1 MKKLLAL
8 VLALVMSMSL
18 VTISNAAFSDAD
30 KIDHTEAVEVMNALG
45 VINGM
50 PDGSFNPSGNV
61 TRAEMA
67 KMISIIMLGDIDA
80 AAFVGTTTDLKDING
95 HWAEGFIKYC
105 YSQGVIAGRG
115 DGTFAPNANVTA
127 VEAAKM
133 LCVAIGYNA
142 TVQGYV
148 GGDWAINIIRDAQLS
163 KLFDD
168 LSVASTKVLT
178 RDEAAQMIYNAINAK
193 MIEKTPSISITD
205 GKITY
210 SYNQSNDKTLLGE
223 TFKGKVKYAYLT
235 KTEYDSDKKTYTYSH
250 SDSAF
255 GGDLLTANDDV
266 LSSSIVVKSANDYS
280 ELFGQKIK
288 VVYKDDAKA
297 GYPVY
302 GIYAADSKVV
312 VSTVVDKL
320 PTIKADD
327 ETVKIGDVEYKLEG
341 AANTIGCYNFNVN
354 TTVASAT
361 KLNALE
367 TAATKPYTVA
377 LIDLDNNNK
386 IDCAVVYPVSFA
398 KVSFVG
404 SSSIT
409 NGNIVYKFSKS
420 DIYDGVAKDD
430 YTVVTAKANTKN
442 DTPVIAKAEIVTGT
456 VDAVKTGEVRIGGT
470 WYSVYTTVIGNP
482 DLSVGN
488 EVKVAVYNGFIVG
501 GSVVDAA
508 ALESVVYVA
517 DVESG
522 KIPGAAETSVLGSY
536 EGTKVRVLMADGT
549 NKVVKATRVDV
560 TSVSTGISAADS
572 DLVKI
577 IPAKGLYTYTVN
589 KDGVYELKAVKAA
602 GSAEVGSNTPKTY
615 VFNEKNLPSKTSLGS
630 AATANATY
638 NKTNAKIGTNL
649 IADDAVIYL
658 VKTADGT
665 ANGTYDKAKIVNGK
679 TLKTMA
685 NWGDNAILLT
695 KSVNGMA
702 TVVVAVLFDNAAL
715 GNSEASTGYGYIT
728 GTGYAFKNADK
739 EWNVTFKVWNGTEEV
754 ELTATDAASSNAS
767 TIEAKYTKGAFVS
780 YTTSATAGEVTK
792 VTVIG
797 TPAYIKGYDGDKNIN
812 LNGTAMTFNEDG
824 KTKVIF
830 VNTADVKGVEGG
842 SIALANEPTS
852 GSFIQNAVF
861 FDDASFDGI
870 EVLFVDVNNK
880 LEGGYTTTG
889 TGASVAAGATAAD
902 VKALA
907 DGAYVPADGTFGTIA
922 GTAANNRIF
931 KFSGIS
937 TSATAYVL
945 TVKNSAGATVYT
957 ETATFTDASVGMG
970 HYFYITLDALQNNQE
985 TPTGTW
991 ASPVTEAPAGTYTYA
1006 VTAGTTVVLSGAF
1019 IK

>member
-8 VLALVMSMSL
+8 VLALVMTMFL

-30 KIDHTEAVEVMNALG
+30 KIDHKEAVEVMNALG

-50 PDGSFNPSGNV
+50 PDGSFAPAGNV

-67 KMISIIMLGDIDA
+67 KMITIIMLGDIDA
-80 AAFVGTTTDLKDING
+80 AAFKGTATDLTDING
-95 HWAEGFIKYC
+95 HWAEGYIKYC
-105 YSQGVIAGRG
+105 YSQGVIAGKG
-115 DGTFAPNANVTA
+115 NGTFAPDENVTA
-127 VEAAKM
+127 VQAAKM
-133 LCVAIGYNA
+133 LLVAIGYNA

-148 GGDWAINIIRDAQLS
+148 GSDWAINIIRDAQLS
-163 KLFDD
+163 KFFDD
-168 LSVASTKVLT
+168 LSVTSTKVLT
-178 RDEAAQMIYNAINAK
+178 RDEAAQMIWNAVQAPV
-193 MIEKTPSISITD
+193 IEKRNSVDLATGNITVGYYPSQPSGGIPA
-205 GKITY
+205 
-210 SYNQSNDKTLLGE
+210 KTLLSE
-223 TFKGKVKYAYLT
+223 TFKGMVKYAYLT
-235 KTEYDSDKKTYTYSH
+235 KTEYDSDKKTYTYTY
-250 SDSAF
+250 DDEAF
-255 GGDLLTANDDV
+255 GGDEITTDA
-266 LSSSIVVKSANDYS
+266 LSGITVKSANDYS

-288 VVYKDDAKA
+288 VIYKDDAKA
-297 GYPVY
+297 GNPVY

-327 ETVKIGDVEYKLEG
+327 ETVTIGDVEYKLEG

-367 TAATKPYTVA
+367 QDATKPYTVA

-456 VDAVKTGEVRIGGT
+456 IDAVKTGEVRIGGT

-501 GSVVDAA
+501 GKVVEGTTLTDV
-508 ALESVVYVA
+508 LYVA
-517 DVESG
+517 AVEAG
-522 KIPGAAETSVLGSY
+522 KTPGEEIADVLGAN
-536 EGTKVRVLMADGT
+536 EGVKVRVLLADGT
-549 NKVVKATRVDV
+549 NAVVKAMRVD
-560 TSVSTGISAADS
+560 TYMHTK
-572 DLVKI
+572 DLAYS
-577 IPAKGLYTYTVN
+577 PANNTDIFDDDNQVPAVPAVGLYTYSVN

-602 GSAEVGSNTPKTY
+602 DTAAY
-615 VFNEKNLPSKTSLGS
+615 VRVDDDCGAGDAFDIYVSVEKNLPSSTTLVP
-630 AATANATY
+630 AAANTY
-638 NKTNAKIGTNL
+638 VKSTAKIGTYL
-649 IADDAVIYL
+649 ISDDAVIYL
-658 VKTADGT
+658 VKNNNGA
-665 ANGTYDKAKIVNGK
+665 AAGTYEKAKIVNGK
-679 TLKTMA
+679 TLKTMRD
-685 NWGDNAILLT
+685 WGDNSILLT

-702 TVVVAVLFDNAAL
+702 TVVVAVLFDDAAL
-715 GNSEASTGYGYIT
+715 GNSEASTGYGYVT
-728 GTGYAFKNADK
+728 STGYAFKNADK

-754 ELTATDAASSNAS
+754 ELTATDAASS
-767 TIEAKYTKGAFVS
+767 TITAQYTEGAFVS

-792 VTVIG
+792 VVTTG
-797 TPAYIKGYDGDKNIN
+797 MTPAYIKGYDGDKNIN

-842 SIALANEPTS
+842 SIALASEPIEDC
-852 GSFIQNAVF
+852 FVANAVYLA
-861 FDDASFDGI
+861 DATTATELD
-870 EVLFVDVNNK
+870 VLFVDVNNNLASNSSSFTAEKHSSLSNVVIDNAAKTIK
-880 LEGGYTTTG
+880 LGGDT
-889 TGASVAAGATAAD
+889 VAVAK
-902 VKALA
+902 VKAVA
-907 DGAYVPADGTFGTIA
+907 A
-922 GTAANNRIF
+922 GTAANSGEIVF
-931 KFSGIS
+931 KGALGVEITHSD
-937 TSATAYVL
+937 ATNL
-945 TVKNSAGATVYT
+945 SAGDVVVVLA
-957 ETATFTDASVGMG
+957 EDGTATNYSV
-970 HYFYITLDALQNNQE
+970 IA
-985 TPTGTW
+985 
-991 ASPVTEAPAGTYTYA
+991 
-1006 VTAGTTVVLSGAF
+1006 
-1019 IK
+1019 

>member
-18 VTISNAAFSDAD
+18 VTISNAAYSDKAD
-30 KIDHTEAVEVMNALG
+30 IDLKEAVDVLSAVGVCEGSDGKFDPKANLTREQAAKLVAYLQLGQKSADALVGGNKFTDVAANRWSAGYVDYCATTG
-45 VINGM
+45 VVAGKGNGLF
-50 PDGSFNPSGNV
+50 G
-61 TRAEMA
+61 
-67 KMISIIMLGDIDA
+67 
-80 AAFVGTTTDLKDING
+80 
-95 HWAEGFIKYC
+95 
-105 YSQGVIAGRG
+105 
-115 DGTFAPNANVTA
+115 PNANVTA

-133 LCVAIGYNA
+133 LCVALGYNA

-210 SYNQSNDKTLLGE
+210 SYNQSKDKTLLGE
-223 TFKGKVKYAYLT
+223 TFKGMVKYAYLT
-235 KTEYDSDKKTYTYSH
+235 KTEYDSDKKTYTYSYGTA
-250 SDSAF
+250 SGTF
-255 GGDLLTANDDV
+255 GGDEITTDA
-266 LSSSIVVKSANDYS
+266 LSGITVKSANDYS

-288 VVYKDDAKA
+288 VVYKNDAKA
-297 GYPVY
+297 GNPVY

-312 VSTVVDKL
+312 VSTVIDKL

-341 AANTIGCYNFNVN
+341 AANTIDCYNFNVN
-354 TTVASAT
+354 ASVA

-367 TAATKPYTVA
+367 TNATKPYTVA

-409 NGNIVYKFSKS
+409 NGNIVYKFPKS

-430 YTVVTAKANTKN
+430 YTVVTAKVNTKN

-456 VDAVKTGEVRIGGT
+456 IDAVKSGEVRIGGT
-470 WYSVYTTVIGNP
+470 WYSVYDTVIGNP

-517 DVESG
+517 DVD
-522 KIPGAAETSVLGSY
+522 GAAGTESTKTLGNY
-536 EGTKVRVLMADGT
+536 EGDKVRLLMADGT
-549 NKVVKATRVDV
+549 NKVVKAMRVDV
-560 TSVSTGISAADS
+560 TNKNTGISTADS
-572 DLVKI
+572 DLVKT

-602 GSAEVGSNTPKTY
+602 GTSAVGSNY
-615 VFNEKNLPSKTSLGS
+615 VFAEKNLPSKTTYVGE
-630 AATANATY
+630 AATTY
-638 NKTNAKIGTNL
+638 DRESKKIGTNL

-658 VKTADGT
+658 VKTSTGAMAGD
-665 ANGTYDKAKIVNGK
+665 YQKAKIVNGK
-679 TLKTMA
+679 TLKTMQD
-685 NWGDNAILLT
+685 WGDNSILLT

-702 TVVVAVLFDNAAL
+702 TVVVGVLFDNDDL
-715 GNSEASTGYGYIT
+715 GNSEATTGYGYVT

-754 ELTATDAASSNAS
+754 ELTATDAHSDNAN
-767 TIEAKYTKGAFVS
+767 TIQPQYTKGAFVS
-780 YTTSATAGEVTK
+780 YTTSSTAGEVTK
-792 VTVIG
+792 VVTTGMTTASIE
-797 TPAYIKGYDGDKNIN
+797 GYDGDKNIN
-812 LNGTAMTFNEDG
+812 LNGTAKSFNDDG

-842 SIALANEPTS
+842 SIALASEPIE
-852 GSFIQNAVF
+852 GAFVANAVYL
-861 FDDASFDGI
+861 DDATFAGI
-870 EVLFVDVNNK
+870 EVLFVDVNNNLASNSSAAALTAIQGATAK
-880 LEGGYTTTG
+880 VTTFTG
-889 TGASVAAGATAAD
+889 NKISLAATGAIDLLSLNIETSDSNVNAANDICFTGLAINVVQAGATAAAGD
-902 VKALA
+902 TITVVAE
-907 DGAYVPADGTFGTIA
+907 DGTA
-922 GTAANNRIF
+922 V
-931 KFSGIS
+931 S
-937 TSATAYVL
+937 YVF
-945 TVKNSAGATVYT
+945 VA
-957 ETATFTDASVGMG
+957 
-970 HYFYITLDALQNNQE
+970 
-985 TPTGTW
+985 
-991 ASPVTEAPAGTYTYA
+991 
-1006 VTAGTTVVLSGAF
+1006 
-1019 IK
+1019 

>member
-133 LCVAIGYNA
+133 LCVALGYNA

-210 SYNQSNDKTLLGE
+210 SYNQSKDKTLLGE
-223 TFKGKVKYAYLT
+223 TFKGKVEYAYLT

-255 GGDLLTANDDV
+255 GGDTLTNDDDV

-288 VVYKDDAKA
+288 VVYKDNAKA

-354 TTVASAT
+354 ASVA

-456 VDAVKTGEVRIGGT
+456 IDAVKTGEVRIGGT

-517 DVESG
+517 DVDGTAGNEST
-522 KIPGAAETSVLGSY
+522 KTLGNY
-536 EGTKVRVLMADGT
+536 EGDKVRLLMADGT
-549 NKVVKATRVDV
+549 NKVVKAMRVDV
-560 TSVSTGISAADS
+560 TKDTSGNSADDS
-572 DLVKI
+572 KYVKTV
-577 IPAKGLYTYTVN
+577 PGKGLYTYTVN
-589 KDGVYELKAVKAA
+589 KDGVYELKAVKDA
-602 GSAEVGSNTPKTY
+602 GTSSVGSNY
-615 VFNEKNLPSKTSLGS
+615 AFAEKNLPSKTSLGS

-658 VKTADGT
+658 VKTSDGT

-685 NWGDNAILLT
+685 NWGDNATLLT

-889 TGASVAAGATAAD
+889 TGASVAAGANDAAI
-902 VKALA
+902 KALA
-907 DGAYVPADGTFGTIA
+907 DGAYVPADGAFGTIA
-922 GTAANNRIF
+922 GTAADNRIF
-931 KFSGIS
+931 KF
-937 TSATAYVL
+937 TANATASQTYTL
-945 TVKNSAGATVYT
+945 SVKNSAGTVVYT
-957 ETATFTDASVGMG
+957 ETSGAFAANTPHF
-970 HYFYITLDALQNNQE
+970 FYITLNPVQNNAG
-985 TPTGTW
+985 TVDGTVWSTG
-991 ASPVTEAPAGTYTYA
+991 AAAAGTYTYEIKGA
-1006 VTAGTTVVLSGAF
+1006 DGAVVLSGAF

>member
-18 VTISNAAFSDAD
+18 VTISNAAFKDAD

-50 PDGSFNPSGNV
+50 PDGSFAPAGNV

-67 KMISIIMLGDIDA
+67 KMITIIMLGDIDA

-133 LCVAIGYNA
+133 LCVALGYNA

-210 SYNQSNDKTLLGE
+210 SYNQSKDKTLLGE
-223 TFKGKVKYAYLT
+223 TFKGKVEYAYLT

-250 SDSAF
+250 SATAF
-255 GGDLLTANDDV
+255 GGDTLTADDDV

-288 VVYKDDAKA
+288 VVYKNDAKA

-456 VDAVKTGEVRIGGT
+456 IDAVKTGEVRIGGT

-517 DVESG
+517 DVETG
-522 KIPGAAETSVLGSY
+522 KTPGAAETAVLGSY

-560 TSVSTGISAADS
+560 TNKSTGISAADS
-572 DLVKI
+572 DLVKT
-577 IPAKGLYTYTVN
+577 IPGKGLYTYTVN
-589 KDGVYELKAVKAA
+589 KDGVYELKAVKDA
-602 GSAEVGSNTPKTY
+602 GTSAVGSNY
-615 VFNEKNLPSKTSLGS
+615 VFAEKNLPSKTTLGS

-658 VKTADGT
+658 VKTSDGT
-665 ANGTYDKAKIVNGK
+665 ATGTYDKAKIVNGK

-685 NWGDNAILLT
+685 NWGDNAVVLT

-715 GNSEASTGYGYIT
+715 GNSEASTGYGYVT

-889 TGASVAAGATAAD
+889 TGASVAAGANDAAI
-902 VKALA
+902 KALA
-907 DGAYVPADGTFGTIA
+907 DGAYVPADGAFGTIA
-922 GTAANNRIF
+922 GTAADNRIF
-931 KFSGIS
+931 KF
-937 TSATAYVL
+937 TANATASQTYTL
-945 TVKNSAGATVYT
+945 SVKNSAGTVVYT
-957 ETATFTDASVGMG
+957 ETSGAFAANTPHF
-970 HYFYITLDALQNNQE
+970 FYITLNPVQSNAGTLDG
-985 TPTGTW
+985 TVWSTG
-991 ASPVTEAPAGTYTYA
+991 AAAAGTYTYEIKGA
-1006 VTAGTTVVLSGAF
+1006 DGAVVLSGAF

>member
-50 PDGSFNPSGNV
+50 PDGSFNPAGNV

-67 KMISIIMLGDIDA
+67 KMITIIMLGDIDA
-80 AAFVGTTTDLKDING
+80 AAFKGTATDLKDING
-95 HWAEGFIKYC
+95 HWAEGYIKYC

-133 LCVAIGYNA
+133 LLVAIGYNA

-148 GGDWAINIIRDAQLS
+148 GSDWAINIIRDAQLS
-163 KLFDD
+163 KFFDD
-168 LSVASTKVLT
+168 LSVTSTKVLT
-178 RDEAAQMIYNAINAK
+178 RDEAAQMIYNAINALLIVK
-193 MIEKTPSISITD
+193 EPSLNINTGS
-205 GKITY
+205 ITY
-210 SYNQSNDKTLLGE
+210 SYKVNVNDKTLLSE
-223 TFKGKVKYAYLT
+223 TFKGKVEYAYLT

-250 SDSAF
+250 STSAF
-255 GGDLLTANDDV
+255 GGDPLTADDDA
-266 LSSSIVVKSANDYS
+266 LSNSIAVKSANDYS

-354 TTVASAT
+354 TSVAT
-361 KLNALE
+361 LNTLE
-367 TAATKPYTVA
+367 QDDTKPYTVA

-456 VDAVKTGEVRIGGT
+456 IDAVKTGEVRIGGT
-470 WYSVYTTVIGNP
+470 WYGLYTTRIGNP

-517 DVESG
+517 DVDG
-522 KIPGAAETSVLGSY
+522 TAGNAETAVLGSY

-560 TSVSTGISAADS
+560 TSETDGVSDDDD
-572 DLVKI
+572 DLVKT
-577 IPAKGLYTYTVN
+577 IPGKGLYTYTVN
-589 KDGVYELKAVKAA
+589 KDGVYELKAVKADTTGHIENLTA
-602 GSAEVGSNTPKTY
+602 GY
-615 VFNEKNLPSKTSLGS
+615 VFAEKNLPSKT
-630 AATANATY
+630 TY
-638 NKTNAKIGTNL
+638 VAEDTNTYDRDSKKIGTSL

-658 VKTADGT
+658 VKTDDGT
-665 ANGTYDKAKIVNGK
+665 SAGDYEKAKIINGK
-679 TLKTMA
+679 TLKTMRD
-685 NWGDNAILLT
+685 WGDNSILLT

-702 TVVVAVLFDNAAL
+702 TVVVAVLFDDAAL
-715 GNSEASTGYGYIT
+715 GNSEASTGYGYVT
-728 GTGYAFKNADK
+728 STGYAFKNADK

-754 ELTATDAASSNAS
+754 ELTATDADSSNAN
-767 TIEAKYTKGAFVS
+767 TIEAQYTKGAFVS
-780 YTTSATAGEVTK
+780 YTTSATDGEVTD
-792 VTVIG
+792 VTTSGMTVAAIE
-797 TPAYIKGYDGDKNIN
+797 GYDGDKNIN
-812 LNGTAMTFNEDG
+812 LDGTAMTFNEDG

-842 SIALANEPTS
+842 SIALASEPIEDC
-852 GSFIQNAVF
+852 FVANAVYLA
-861 FDDASFDGI
+861 DATTATELD
-870 EVLFVDVNNK
+870 VLFVDVNNNLASNSSSFVAAK
-880 LEGGYTTTG
+880 DTTG
-889 TGASVAAGATAAD
+889 LSNVVINNSAKTIKLGGDTVVVTNVRAVAA
-902 VKALA
+902 
-907 DGAYVPADGTFGTIA
+907 
-922 GTAANNRIF
+922 
-931 KFSGIS
+931 
-937 TSATAYVL
+937 SA
-945 TVKNSAGATVYT
+945 SAGAGQIVFKGALGV
-957 ETATFTDASVGMG
+957 E
-970 HYFYITLDALQNNQE
+970 ITHSD
-985 TPTGTW
+985 PTNL
-991 ASPVTEAPAGTYTYA
+991 
-1006 VTAGTTVVLSGAF
+1006 TAGDVVVVLAEDGSATTYSV
-1019 IK
+1019 ID

>member
-18 VTISNAAFSDAD
+18 VTISNAAFKDAD

-50 PDGSFNPSGNV
+50 PDGSFAPAGNV

-133 LCVAIGYNA
+133 LCVALGYNA

-210 SYNQSNDKTLLGE
+210 SYNQSKDKTLLGE
-223 TFKGKVKYAYLT
+223 TFKGKVEYAYLT

-250 SDSAF
+250 SNSAF
-255 GGDLLTANDDV
+255 GGDTITADDDA

-288 VVYKDDAKA
+288 VVYKNDAKA

-517 DVESG
+517 DVETG
-522 KIPGAAETSVLGSY
+522 KTPGAAETAVLGSY

-572 DLVKI
+572 DLVKT
-577 IPAKGLYTYTVN
+577 IPGKGLYTYTVN
-589 KDGVYELKAVKAA
+589 KDGVYELKAVKADTTGSVEHLTA
-602 GSAEVGSNTPKTY
+602 GY
-615 VFNEKNLPSKTSLGS
+615 VFAEKNLPSKTSYVAE
-630 AATANATY
+630 AATTY
-638 NKTNAKIGTNL
+638 DRDSKKIGTNL

-658 VKTADGT
+658 VKTDDGT
-665 ANGTYDKAKIVNGK
+665 SAGDYEKAKIINGK
-679 TLKTMA
+679 TLKTMRD
-685 NWGDNAILLT
+685 WGDNSILLT

-702 TVVVAVLFDNAAL
+702 TVVVAVLFDDAAL
-715 GNSEASTGYGYIT
+715 GNSEASTGYGYVT
-728 GTGYAFKNADK
+728 STGYAFKNADK

-754 ELTATDAASSNAS
+754 ELTATDADSSNAN
-767 TIEAKYTKGAFVS
+767 TIEAQYTKGAFVS
-780 YTTSATAGEVTK
+780 YTTSATDGEVTD
-792 VTVIG
+792 VTTSGMTVAAIE
-797 TPAYIKGYDGDKNIN
+797 GYDGDKNIN

-842 SIALANEPTS
+842 SIALASEPIEDC
-852 GSFIQNAVF
+852 FVANAVYLA
-861 FDDASFDGI
+861 DATTATELD
-870 EVLFVDVNNK
+870 VLFVDVNNN
-880 LEGGYTTTG
+880 L
-889 TGASVAAGATAAD
+889 ASNSSSFVAAKGTSVSAVVINDTAKTIALNSTTVAVAN
-902 VKALA
+902 VKAVAASASAAASEIVFKGALGVEITHSDATNLSAGDVVVVLA
-907 DGAYVPADGTFGTIA
+907 EDG
-922 GTAANNRIF
+922 
-931 KFSGIS
+931 
-937 TSATAYVL
+937 SATTY
-945 TVKNSAGATVYT
+945 
-957 ETATFTDASVGMG
+957 SV
-970 HYFYITLDALQNNQE
+970 ID
-985 TPTGTW
+985 
-991 ASPVTEAPAGTYTYA
+991 
-1006 VTAGTTVVLSGAF
+1006 
-1019 IK
+1019 

>member
-133 LCVAIGYNA
+133 LCVALGYNA

-210 SYNQSNDKTLLGE
+210 SYNQSKDKTLLGE
-223 TFKGKVKYAYLT
+223 TFKGKVEYAYLT

-250 SDSAF
+250 SNSAF
-255 GGDLLTANDDV
+255 GGDTITADDDA

-288 VVYKDDAKA
+288 VVYKNDAKA

-341 AANTIGCYNFNVN
+341 AANTIDCYNFNVN
-354 TTVASAT
+354 ASVA

-367 TAATKPYTVA
+367 TNATKPYTVA

-456 VDAVKTGEVRIGGT
+456 IDAVKTGEVRIGGT

-517 DVESG
+517 DVSG
-522 KIPGAAETSVLGSY
+522 TAGNAEIAVLGSY

-560 TSVSTGISAADS
+560 TSETDGVSDDDD
-572 DLVKI
+572 DLVKT
-577 IPAKGLYTYTVN
+577 IPGKGLYTYTVN
-589 KDGVYELKAVKAA
+589 KDGVYELKAVKADTTGSVEHLTA
-602 GSAEVGSNTPKTY
+602 GY
-615 VFNEKNLPSKTSLGS
+615 VFAEKNLPSKTSIGS

-658 VKTADGT
+658 VKTSTGT
-665 ANGTYDKAKIVNGK
+665 AAGTYDKAKIVNGK

-685 NWGDNAILLT
+685 SWGDNAVVLT

-702 TVVVAVLFDNAAL
+702 TVVVGVLFDDAVL
-715 GNSEASTGYGYIT
+715 GNSEASTGYGYVT

-754 ELTATDAASSNAS
+754 ELTATDATSS
-767 TIEAKYTKGAFVS
+767 TIGAKYTKGAFVS

-907 DGAYVPADGTFGTIA
+907 DGAYVPTDGTFGTIA

>member
-30 KIDHTEAVEVMNALG
+30 KIDHKEAVEVMNALG

-50 PDGSFNPSGNV
+50 PDGSFAPAGNV

-67 KMISIIMLGDIDA
+67 KMITIIMLGDIDA
-80 AAFVGTTTDLKDING
+80 AAFKGTATDLTDING
-95 HWAEGFIKYC
+95 HWAEGYIKYC
-105 YSQGVIAGRG
+105 YSQGVIAGKG
-115 DGTFAPNANVTA
+115 NGTFAPDENVTA
-127 VEAAKM
+127 VQAAKM
-133 LCVAIGYNA
+133 LLVAIGYNA

-148 GGDWAINIIRDAQLS
+148 GSDWAINIIRDAQLS
-163 KLFDD
+163 KFFDD
-168 LSVASTKVLT
+168 LSVTSTKVLT
-178 RDEAAQMIYNAINAK
+178 RDEAAQMIWNAVQAPV
-193 MIEKTPSISITD
+193 IEKRNSVDLATGNITVGYYPSQPSGSIPA
-205 GKITY
+205 
-210 SYNQSNDKTLLGE
+210 KTLLSE
-223 TFKGKVKYAYLT
+223 TFKGMVKYAYLT
-235 KTEYDSDKKTYTYSH
+235 KTEYDSDKKTYTYTY
-250 SDSAF
+250 ATANGTF
-255 GGDLLTANDDV
+255 GGDGITTDA
-266 LSSSIVVKSANDYS
+266 LSGITVKSANDYS

-288 VVYKDDAKA
+288 VIYKDDAKA
-297 GYPVY
+297 GNPVY

-341 AANTIGCYNFNVN
+341 AANTIDCYNFNVN
-354 TTVASAT
+354 ASVA

-367 TAATKPYTVA
+367 TNATKPYTVA

-456 VDAVKTGEVRIGGT
+456 IDAVKTGEVRIGGT

-517 DVESG
+517 DVETG
-522 KIPGAAETSVLGSY
+522 KNPGDAEAAVLGSY

-560 TSVSTGISAADS
+560 TSETDGVSDDDD
-572 DLVKI
+572 DLVKT
-577 IPAKGLYTYTVN
+577 IPGKGLYTYTVN
-589 KDGVYELKAVKAA
+589 KDGVYELKAVKADTTGSVEHLTA
-602 GSAEVGSNTPKTY
+602 GY
-615 VFNEKNLPSKTSLGS
+615 VFAEKNLPSKTSIGS

-658 VKTADGT
+658 VKTSTGT
-665 ANGTYDKAKIVNGK
+665 AAGTYDKAKIVNGK

-685 NWGDNAILLT
+685 SWGDNAVVLT

-702 TVVVAVLFDNAAL
+702 TVVVGVLFDDAVL
-715 GNSEASTGYGYIT
+715 GNSEASTGYGYVT

-754 ELTATDAASSNAS
+754 ELTATDATSS
-767 TIEAKYTKGAFVS
+767 TIGAKYTKGAFVS

-907 DGAYVPADGTFGTIA
+907 DGAYVPTDGTFGTIA